1 MASALPYVNP
11 GCIIAVPKGLL
22 SGRLTLLTNEHT
34 QENTRQSDWSGR
46 RAFWNKAGYYICA
59 PANIIVSDS
68 KYPLGVLNSKVT
80 RYLVAQSAAARQGGY
95 LEYKPMY
102 IAPLAIP
109 EKPRNESISELVD
122 SILSATSKDPKAN
135 VSKLERQID
144 QLVYQLY
151 GLTEEEIAVVEGKSQ

>member
-1 MASALPYVNP
+1 
-11 GCIIAVPKGLL
+11 
-22 SGRLTLLTNEHT
+22 
-34 QENTRQSDWSGR
+34 
-46 RAFWNKAGYYICA
+46 
-59 PANIIVSDS
+59 
-68 KYPLGVLNSKVT
+68 
-80 RYLVAQSAAARQGGY
+80 
-95 LEYKPMY
+95 MY